1 MNLEQALHILGGNF
15 AKCQVNKNRAYSSK
29 EYGGLSLCFRYS
41 RKYEGNVWW
50 TSESP
55 LTIDG
60 TEFIIIALQHCG
72 LLVLP
77 RNIVLYKYWADL
89 NVSTLK
95 NGRRNI
101 RIKEEEVKIF
111 LYNRRE
117 QPTVDVTEYL
127 RPCVVSR

>member
-1 MNLEQALHILGGNF
+1 MTLEQALKILGGNF
-15 AKCQVNKNRAYSSK
+15 AKCTVNKNHAYSNK
-29 EYGGLSLCFRYS
+29 EDGGLSICFRYS

-77 RNIVLYKYWADL
+77 RNIVLYKYWSDL
-89 NVSTLK
+89 DVSTLK
-95 NGRRNI
+95 NGRRNV
-101 RIKEEEVKIF
+101 RIKDEDGRIF
-111 LYNRRE
+111 LYNRKG
-117 QPTVDVTEYL
+117 QQAVDVTEYL
-127 RPCVVSR
+127 QPCNVPQ